1 MKVDL
6 SVITCTKNSEQYIS
20 KCVESVLCGLDK
32 YSGSWQWIIVD
43 GDSSDN
49 TLKLIPKHRGI
60 EIIKRKPNGIYDAM
74 NHGVSNA
81 KGRYISY
88 IHSDDEIDEGFFA
101 NSGML
106 SGRVPESAVCE
117 YGRVCFINNFAETI
131 YERCPPIF
139 SEFLNKRVNTIF
151 HPNAIWTRRYE
162 SKNPYL
168 TNIGLASDWD
178 HSKRLNRKM
187 VKPNNQMV
195 YRFRINS
202 CSSTQVSIKKQ
213 SGFPF
218 WNLYLLLFETRLPIR
233 LLNRILYNKR
243 SWHDV
248 V

>member
-6 SVITCTKNSEQYIS
+6 SVITCTKDSEQYIS
-20 KCVESVLCGLDK
+20 KCIESVLCGLDK

-60 EIIKRKPNGIYDAM
+60 KIIKRKPNGIYDAM
-74 NHGVSNA
+74 NHGVS
-81 KGRYISY
+81 
-88 IHSDDEIDEGFFA
+88 

-117 YGRVCFINNFAETI
+117 YGRVCFINKFDETI

-151 HPNAIWTRRYE
+151 HPNAIWTRQYE

-178 HSKRLNRKM
+178 HSKRLSRKM

-213 SGFPF
+213 SGFPL